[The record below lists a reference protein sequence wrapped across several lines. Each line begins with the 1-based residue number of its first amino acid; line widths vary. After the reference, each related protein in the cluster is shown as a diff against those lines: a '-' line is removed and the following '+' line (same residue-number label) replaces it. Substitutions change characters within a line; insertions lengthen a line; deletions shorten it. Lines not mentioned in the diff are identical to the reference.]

1 VVDRGVFINYRGE
14 DSHSYGALLYT
25 ELARQF
31 GADRVF
37 LDCESIPAGADFVEE
52 LLGRVRSAQV
62 LLAVIGP
69 RWLTAADPTGRRR
82 IDHPADWIRREL
94 AEAFTAGVRVIPVL
108 TEQAEI
114 PAEANLPADIAAL
127 SRCQYRRLRRREP
140 TADLAHIVTD
150 LTSLDPALAA
160 AARGRAGGSRQVP
173 AAPRPFDGDAAGEI
187 RQRLANTWNRPVDVI
202 TVTAHNLDYIH
213 QVDLIAPDYEAAV
226 EEPKAHAG
234 GSGANTAAA
243 LALLGLRS
251 AALGVI
257 ADDPDG
263 RVLEQALRAA
273 AVDTSMVVVVP
284 SDETSRTGR
293 TLVFTDGNGQ
303 RLIYVYPS
311 VNEQLARE
319 LEARGQRDAAI
330 RSLART
336 RLVHLTSFTGSA
348 ERKLQ
353 DDMAAVLDPGTV
365 LSFTPGSLYA
375 RLGADRLGKILGRTN
390 LLFLYEQQLDL
401 MLANSSATKHT
412 SRDAALT
419 SKLESLFD
427 WKRRKELTEPLVV
440 VVKKPAE
447 LSRGGRASEYL
458 NIGCGRDSLDE
469 FIRAED
475 CSLEGKRR
483 ESLDS
488 TGAGDA
494 LAAGLIFGLVHQR
507 PLNECADIAFVMAM
521 SASSALGARTR
532 LPTLNQLGSRW
543 AQYLSPYSAPSW
555 LTDHGSPS
563 SVEAI

>member
-1 VVDRGVFINYRGE
+1 
-14 DSHSYGALLYT
+14 
-25 ELARQF
+25 
-31 GADRVF
+31 
-37 LDCESIPAGADFVEE
+37 
-52 LLGRVRSAQV
+52 
-62 LLAVIGP
+62 
-69 RWLTAADPTGRRR
+69 
-82 IDHPADWIRREL
+82 
-94 AEAFTAGVRVIPVL
+94 
-108 TEQAEI
+108 
-114 PAEANLPADIAAL
+114 
-127 SRCQYRRLRRREP
+127 
-140 TADLAHIVTD
+140 
-150 LTSLDPALAA
+150 
-160 AARGRAGGSRQVP
+160 
-173 AAPRPFDGDAAGEI
+173 
-187 RQRLANTWNRPVDVI
+187 
-202 TVTAHNLDYIH
+202 
-213 QVDLIAPDYEAAV
+213 
-226 EEPKAHAG
+226 
-234 GSGANTAAA
+234 
-243 LALLGLRS
+243 
-251 AALGVI
+251 
-257 ADDPDG
+257 
-263 RVLEQALRAA
+263 
-273 AVDTSMVVVVP
+273 MVVVVP

-303 RLIYVYPS
+303 RLIYIYPG

-375 RLGADRLGKILGRTN
+375 RLGADRLGTILGRTN

-412 SRDAALT
+412 SRDAVLT

-427 WKRRKELTEPLVV
+427 WKRRKDLTEPLVV

-458 NIGCGRDSLDE
+458 NIGCGRDNLDE

-555 LTDHGSPS
+555 LTDYSSPS
-563 SVEAI
+563 SLEAI